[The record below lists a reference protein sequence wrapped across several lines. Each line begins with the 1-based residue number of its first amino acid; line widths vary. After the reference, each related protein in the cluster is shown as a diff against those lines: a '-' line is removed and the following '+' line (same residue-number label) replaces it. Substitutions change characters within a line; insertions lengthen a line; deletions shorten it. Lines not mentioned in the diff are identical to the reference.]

1 MVNQQLLAYVKQQL
15 AAGVAK
21 ADLQKTTAAAGWAA
35 QDISD
40 TFAVAEGR
48 APAPAP
54 APAPV
59 PAPVAP
65 VLTPPVRLGQVPA
78 QPVVPPAAQPIA
90 KPPVQPPVVQPAAPV
105 AAAPVAATP
114 SAPAT
119 PGSWRD
125 LEPKKRLLWPWIT
138 GAVVLV
144 LVAAASALYFLPGV
158 RTQIFSYLPFLPQ
171 ASTEPVVQEEPAPI
185 IPATQT
191 LSGEYVLQKQGTTTT
206 GFFRP
211 ALPEAPAVAST
222 TVAPPEIRYM
232 FGGQDSALQAQL
244 FGTTTPQ
251 AKCSLSID
259 TSLEIKDPAP
269 LRPGEVA
276 DTRIEL
282 KATFVGLV
290 SKGKMYDLCPGATAN
305 SIIKTERQ

>member
-40 TFAVAEGR
+40 TFAAAEGR

-54 APAPV
+54 VAPV
-59 PAPVAP
+59 PI
-65 VLTPPVRLGQVPA
+65 PPVRLGQVPA
-78 QPVVPPAAQPIA
+78 QPAAQPA
-90 KPPVQPPVVQPAAPV
+90 APPVVKPPVQPVIQPPVQPMTQPV
-105 AAAPVAATP
+105 APVAATP
-114 SAPAT
+114 AAPST

-144 LVAAASALYFLPGV
+144 LVAAALALYFLPGV
-158 RTQIFSYLPFLPQ
+158 RAQIVSYIPFLPQ
-171 ASTEPVVQEEPAPI
+171 APTEPVVQEEPAPV
-185 IPATQT
+185 IPAIQT
-191 LSGEYVLQKQGTTTT
+191 VSGEYVLQKQGTTTA

-222 TVAPPEIRYM
+222 TVAPPEIRYL
-232 FGGQDSALQAQL
+232 FGVQAEALEVQL
-244 FGTTTPQ
+244 LGTTTP
-251 AKCSLSID
+251 KVGCSLSIE
-259 TSLEIKDPAP
+259 TSLEFKDPAP
-269 LRPGEVA
+269 VQPGA
-276 DTRIEL
+276 AGKLIEL
-282 KATFVGLV
+282 NATFVSLV
-290 SKGKMYDLCPGATAN
+290 SKGKMYDLCPGTTAN
-305 SIIKTERQ
+305 SILKTERK